1 MSSTKTTVRF
11 VTYLVVVFTLSAQ
24 AIESAK
30 AKVEFG
36 PKAQIPDDKLFQDQV
51 AFCEGC
57 YGFVQEI
64 HKLLMKWSKEKGSV
78 EDHIDAAMVAVCST
92 ERLRSYVLSPPK
104 MERLCAGI
112 RAHYEDDIGLSL
124 LTHYGKKKPDVE
136 KVFSEVCKKTIPAC
150 PKNMKPM
157 SVGRKEQREKEAE
170 EKVAK
175 EKEEKKEK
183 KNTTTNEEEKEKREG
198 KASEERKQ
206 KTGKKGKKRQK
217 KDEL

>member
-1 MSSTKTTVRF
+1 MSSTKTTVSF
-11 VTYLVVVFTLSAQ
+11 LTYLVVVFTLSAQ
-24 AIESAK
+24 VIDGAK
-30 AKVEFG
+30 DKVTFG

-64 HKLLMKWSKEKGSV
+64 HKLLMKWSKEKGSI

-112 RAHYEDDIGLSL
+112 RAHYEDDIGLAL
-124 LTHYGKKKPDVE
+124 LTHYGKRKPDVE
-136 KVFSEVCKKTIPAC
+136 KVFSEVCKKAIPAC

-157 SVGRKEQREKEAE
+157 SVGRKEQREKEAK
-170 EKVAK
+170 EKAAK
-175 EKEEKKEK
+175 EKSEKQ
-183 KNTTTNEEEKEKREG
+183 NTSTNEEEEKKKEG
-198 KASEERKQ
+198 KTSEKRKQ
-206 KTGKKGKKRQK
+206 KTGKKSKNKQK